1 MSELVFTAFG
11 VLTLLHFFL
20 KVMKCLR
27 YLYFT
32 RWHKVPHSFFS
43 GMGEWAVI
51 TGASDGIGKEYAHE
65 LARRGLNIVLVSR
78 TQEKLTKVADE
89 IEQFTGRQVKI
100 VVVDF
105 TKRDIY
111 NIIEEHLRGL
121 EIGILINNVG
131 MLPNPHPSKFLDM
144 LSRDKTIDDLI
155 NVNML
160 SVIKVC
166 DRSLMIC
173 FLQKGLILNI
183 SSGLTVDAVP
193 LYCLYNSSKIFME
206 RFSNACKAEYGS
218 KGIIIQCLM
227 PFSVSTQMT
236 RHTKP
241 GTFMLAA
248 DLYAKQSLDCIW
260 LGNFHGSLSH
270 EFMGFVLKNIPQWI
284 LHTDSIQEILLNY
297 LKKTCETEAQ
307 TY

>member
-160 SVIKVC
+160 SVIKMTQLILPQMKNRDYYSWKVI
-166 DRSLMIC
+166 RQPTNQL
-173 FLQKGLILNI
+173 LLGNQRRVKQKGLILNI

-218 KGIIIQCLM
+218 KGIIIQ
-227 PFSVSTQMT
+227 
-236 RHTKP
+236 
-241 GTFMLAA
+241 
-248 DLYAKQSLDCIW
+248 
-260 LGNFHGSLSH
+260 NN
-270 EFMGFVLKNIPQWI
+270 FVLWP
-284 LHTDSIQEILLNY
+284 
-297 LKKTCETEAQ
+297 KKEKVIG
-307 TY
+307 